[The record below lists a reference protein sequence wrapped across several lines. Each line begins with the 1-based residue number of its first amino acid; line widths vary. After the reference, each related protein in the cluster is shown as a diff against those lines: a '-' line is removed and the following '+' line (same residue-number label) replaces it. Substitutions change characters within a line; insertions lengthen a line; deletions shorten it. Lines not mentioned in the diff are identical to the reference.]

1 MGGGLGCVG
10 KEAVVSDGGWSASLP
25 LTAEAAAAATACS
38 SLQREL
44 FQEQQQQ
51 QQLSV
56 AEQAPISQRQY
67 CVVEVT
73 TTAPS
78 HTGCQA
84 NKLPLSLGDLF
95 CHLFLLPCACL
106 PACHRTLLDRGW
118 GTQSGSASLLFSL
131 LLLYV

>member
-1 MGGGLGCVG
+1 MRGKRSGNVSDGGGGG
-10 KEAVVSDGGWSASLP
+10 GGWSASFRTFSRSSSSHCLLF
-25 LTAEAAAAATACS
+25 LTRAVPAV
-38 SLQREL
+38 
-44 FQEQQQQ
+44 
-51 QQLSV
+51 V
-56 AEQAPISQRQY
+56 AQCRRAGAISQRQY

-106 PACHRTLLDRGW
+106 PACLPPNITRSRVGNTERKCFS
-118 GTQSGSASLLFSL
+118 TLLFSPSSSSFSSR
-131 LLLYV
+131 